1 MIDVSTNTPK
11 GNGKIMQCSIATDC
25 MRLPLHSTSIV
36 KKVIKPM
43 DIAFLTYF
51 LIPYRSKK
59 KYLVG
64 STMRKQCKANWIG
77 YQIVIKNNF
86 AGLGM
91 ESGRMSSYPLMDYVE

>member
-1 MIDVSTNTPK
+1 
-11 GNGKIMQCSIATDC
+11 
-25 MRLPLHSTSIV
+25 
-36 KKVIKPM
+36 M

-91 ESGRMSSYPLMDYVE
+91 ESGRMSSYPLMDYMEWSQNDIILSWLTIVNVWVYPD